1 MSNFSTSDA
10 VRTSEEVSEEV
21 VVRTIGF
28 TYIRRETK
36 NGSIA
41 IRAELPDGS
50 TVERMGKKQGED
62 VFPSF
67 EAFKAYCRELAKAGI
82 IDWLDEE
89 QGQPALSF
97 SEKAQQSFD
106 NIIKYPWV
114 PSSEL
119 LKNRPPVSF

>member
-1 MSNFSTSDA
+1 MSTSS
-10 VRTSEEVSEEV
+10 TSET
-21 VVRTIGF
+21 VRTIGF
-28 TYIRRETK
+28 TYIRRETRD
-36 NGSIA
+36 GSIA
-41 IRAELPDGS
+41 IRAELPDGQS
-50 TVERMGKKQGED
+50 VERMGKKQGED
-62 VFPSF
+62 VFAGF
-67 EAFKAYCRELAKAGI
+67 DEFKAWCRELAKAGI

-89 QGQPALSF
+89 QGKPALSF